1 MSSISYFFGL
11 TAIIIRLSRSLHL
24 FFIYYRRMKFSVS
37 PTFEILNKYFSLTNK
52 IYVYI
57 FYYIMCFLYFSNIVI
72 DENLF
77 YFNSIVNLINFIL
90 ILNMHLFTIKK
101 QNQMLLQTLIFFLIY
116 KLLQKL
122 YYKYTNDILFILS
135 SCLLMKDDIKHLR
148 KGIIKNN
155 KMYFHIDELIIEIT
169 IGILWLLYSI
179 GYNII
184 CFNII
189 IFLQLF
195 IRICAV
201 LGYEVILG
209 KIKKDTKI
217 YSLLIILFF
226 IKVESEEK
234 KESTLF
240 AEYRE

>member
-1 MSSISYFFGL
+1 
-11 TAIIIRLSRSLHL
+11 
-24 FFIYYRRMKFSVS
+24 
-37 PTFEILNKYFSLTNK
+37 
-52 IYVYI
+52 
-57 FYYIMCFLYFSNIVI
+57 
-72 DENLF
+72 
-77 YFNSIVNLINFIL
+77 
-90 ILNMHLFTIKK
+90 
-101 QNQMLLQTLIFFLIY
+101 
-116 KLLQKL
+116 
-122 YYKYTNDILFILS
+122 
-135 SCLLMKDDIKHLR
+135 MKDDIKHLR

-155 KMYFHIDELIIEIT
+155 KKYFHIDELIIEIT

-234 KESTLF
+234 KESNIL
-240 AEYRE
+240 

>member
-116 KLLQKL
+116 KLN
-122 YYKYTNDILFILS
+122 T
-135 SCLLMKDDIKHLR
+135 
-148 KGIIKNN
+148 
-155 KMYFHIDELIIEIT
+155 
-169 IGILWLLYSI
+169 
-179 GYNII
+179 
-184 CFNII
+184 
-189 IFLQLF
+189 
-195 IRICAV
+195 
-201 LGYEVILG
+201 
-209 KIKKDTKI
+209 
-217 YSLLIILFF
+217 
-226 IKVESEEK
+226 
-234 KESTLF
+234 
-240 AEYRE
+240 

>member
-1 MSSISYFFGL
+1 
-11 TAIIIRLSRSLHL
+11 
-24 FFIYYRRMKFSVS
+24 
-37 PTFEILNKYFSLTNK
+37 
-52 IYVYI
+52 
-57 FYYIMCFLYFSNIVI
+57 
-72 DENLF
+72 
-77 YFNSIVNLINFIL
+77 
-90 ILNMHLFTIKK
+90 
-101 QNQMLLQTLIFFLIY
+101 MLLQTLIFFLIY

-135 SCLLMKDDIKHLR
+135 SCLLMKDVIKHLR

-155 KMYFHIDELIIEIT
+155 KKYFHIDELIIEIT

-234 KESTLF
+234 KESNIL
-240 AEYRE
+240 